1 MSHSNLLKM
10 KNLIFAC
17 LVLVTFTTS
26 CALTSNT
33 VIKAN
38 DSFILGNNQHGSFK
52 VKLRNVSKE
61 NITVYQAPIEGGTH
75 SPQIVKPNQLVKVS
89 VDKNTALIVANK
101 SVETVSVD
109 LKVVGHLGLSMG
121 YKN

>member
-1 MSHSNLLKM
+1 M
-10 KNLIFAC
+10 KNLIIFCLALVVFA
-17 LVLVTFTTS
+17 TS

-33 VIKAN
+33 IIKAN
-38 DSFILGNNQHGSFK
+38 DSFVLGNNQHGSFK

-61 NITVYQAPIEGGTH
+61 DITVYQAPIGGGTH
-75 SPQIVKPNQLVKVS
+75 SPQIVKPYQWAKVS

-109 LKVVGHLGLSMG
+109 LKVVGDLGLSMG

>member
-1 MSHSNLLKM
+1 M

-17 LVLVTFTTS
+17 IALAFFTTS

-33 VIKAN
+33 VIKSN
-38 DSFILGNNQHGSFK
+38 ESFVLGNNQHGSFV
-52 VKLRNVSKE
+52 VKLRNVSNE

-75 SPQIVKPNQLVKVS
+75 SPQIVKPNQLVKVN
-89 VDKNTALIVANK
+89 VDRNTALIVDNK
-101 SVETVSVD
+101 SDKTVSVD
-109 LKVVGHLGLSMG
+109 LKVVGDTGLSMG